1 MKRGLYDITKN
12 RKKQKK
18 KLDER
23 RKDLI
28 NELWGDELKTFNLW
42 NRLEHDG
49 FSTIPRTLPH
59 IIRII
64 DALSGAGTPLGSTYV
79 SLWCRVSDEGFVEI
93 KDKDIL
99 AYEAGFGGQ
108 RAGTTWQGR
117 MKKLSD
123 LGFISAKPGLKG
135 DFQYVLI
142 LNPLS
147 VIKQIYG
154 KMTKDSRYHAL
165 FERMQEVGAEWD

>member
-1 MKRGLYDITKN
+1 MTSQKTEKN
-12 RKKQKK
+12 RRK

-23 RKDLI
+23 RRDLI
-28 NELWGDELKTFNLW
+28 KELWGKELETLSLW
-42 NRLEHDG
+42 SRHEHDG

-64 DALSGAGTPLGSTYV
+64 DALSGAGAPLGTTYT

-93 KDKDIL
+93 KDKEIL
-99 AYEAGFGGQ
+99 AYESGFGGQ
-108 RAGTTWQGR
+108 RAVTTWQSR

-123 LGFISAKPGLKG
+123 LGFISSKPGLKG

-147 VIKQIYG
+147 VIKGIYDEPS
-154 KMTKDSRYHAL
+154 MTKDSRYHAL